1 MVIKEKIY
9 QDLKKKGGLDELQSK
24 HRKRIKKK
32 DDGPSNTVKLG
43 QIQSSLG
50 QAWSSSNL
58 RQRDA
63 V

>member
-32 DDGPSNTVKLG
+32 DDGPSNTVK
-43 QIQSSLG
+43 SVES
-50 QAWSSSNL
+50 
-58 RQRDA
+58 R
-63 V
+63 

>member
-32 DDGPSNTVKLG
+32 DDDQSNPAGPQSNAVKLG
-43 QIQSSLG
+43 KKRVEL
-50 QAWSSSNL
+50 
-58 RQRDA
+58 
-63 V
+63 

>member
-32 DDGPSNTVKLG
+32 DESQSNTVKLG
-43 QIQSSLG
+43 RVPVKSRRGSQSKYS
-50 QAWSSSNL
+50 
-58 RQRDA
+58 
-63 V
+63 

>member
-32 DDGPSNTVKLG
+32 DESRSNTVKYS
-43 QIQSSLG
+43 QIPVKSKAL
-50 QAWSSSNL
+50 AND
-58 RQRDA
+58 R
-63 V
+63 